1 MPTILYSGPPGASGS
16 SSGTSPA
23 AGSSWFSMIFLLLI
37 FFLMFY
43 FLIILPQRKR
53 EKDFQRMISA
63 LRRGDIV
70 VTVGGIVGKVIDI
83 RKDTVKIKTATA
95 TELEITKRAIA
106 NVMRE
111 KETKERAEKTGE

>member
-1 MPTILYSGPPGASGS
+1 MPKILYSGPPGATESPSGAAP
-16 SSGTSPA
+16 T

-43 FLIILPQRKR
+43 FLIILPQKKR

-70 VTVGGIVGKVIDI
+70 ITVGGIVGKVIDI

-95 TELEITKRAIA
+95 TELEITKRAIT

-111 KETKERAEKTGE
+111 RETKEKTEKTGE

>member
-1 MPTILYSGPPGASGS
+1 MPTILYSGPPGANGS
-16 SSGTSPA
+16 PSGTAPT
-23 AGSSWFSMIFLLLI
+23 AGSSWLSMVFLLLV

-43 FLIILPQRKR
+43 FLIILPQRKK

-70 VTVGGIVGKVIDI
+70 VTVGGIVGKIIDI

-106 NVMRE
+106 NVMKE
-111 KETKERAEKTGE
+111 KETKEKAEKTGE

>member
-1 MPTILYSGPPGASGS
+1 MPTILYSGPPGANGS
-16 SSGTSPA
+16 PSGTAPTT
-23 AGSSWFSMIFLLLI
+23 GSSWLSMIFLLLV

-43 FLIILPQRKR
+43 FLIILPQRKK

-70 VTVGGIVGKVIDI
+70 VTVGGIVGKIIDI

-106 NVMRE
+106 NVMKE
-111 KETKERAEKTGE
+111 KETKEKAEKTGE